1 MMIVAGCDGWMP
13 LTVAGLWLSFAL
25 TVISGVNYVIKARDV
40 LFAR

>member
-1 MMIVAGCDGWMP
+1 MP